1 MTSPQILPKLECPM
15 TKVVDGCNFIEATV
29 DHISPSG
36 VYLEDK
42 MISFD
47 YLIVAT
53 GCSYSIPF
61 DIIDYQPTFVSKED
75 RVFNQLKIKKQA
87 TIITPYSS
95 KSILSSHY
103 DVTHAKNIIIG
114 NLMNLLN
121 LVGGGPVGV
130 ECAGELAIN
139 LPKTKIELIT
149 NSTVLLERSPKN
161 VQKAAYKMLSSYKNL
176 EIHFNRYV
184 SKVEGNKV
192 YYKYKSNK
200 NSTTDETF
208 VESDAII
215 VCVGFRPNTSL
226 FRSFM
231 SDSLS
236 ESGYVCVNEYFQ
248 VQFQQNSYSTMEL
261 VQKTLEKLEDEK
273 KNMIDKLEI
282 DLNSK
287 SSDTFDSLEE
297 TLNDD
302 ENTDFDESM
311 LIESLKVTPNDSGNS
326 SPFTILDKKSS
337 SLSNPS
343 LNRTS
348 FFNSSRSSSFK
359 TNVDEQ
365 SYFNIF
371 SVGDIVNKDEEK
383 ICFYSHAHGEIV
395 ASNIIHLENST
406 SIKEFKKKV
415 KPYVTNPNY
424 MTIIAVGNQGIMVKG
439 KTIIQKGKLALVAK
453 NSLEKIF
460 MSQYV
465 PN

>member
-1 MTSPQILPKLECPM
+1 
-15 TKVVDGCNFIEATV
+15 
-29 DHISPSG
+29 
-36 VYLEDK
+36 
-42 MISFD
+42 
-47 YLIVAT
+47 
-53 GCSYSIPF
+53 
-61 DIIDYQPTFVSKED
+61 
-75 RVFNQLKIKKQA
+75 
-87 TIITPYSS
+87 
-95 KSILSSHY
+95 
-103 DVTHAKNIIIG
+103 
-114 NLMNLLN
+114 
-121 LVGGGPVGV
+121 LV
-130 ECAGELAIN
+130 
-139 LPKTKIELIT
+139 T

-161 VQKAAYKMLSSYKNL
+161 VQKAAYKILSAHKNL

-208 VESDAII
+208 VEADAII

-236 ESGYVCVNEYFQ
+236 DSGYVYVNEYFQ
-248 VQFQQNSYSTMEL
+248 VQFKQNSYSTLEL
-261 VQKTLEKLEDEK
+261 VQKTLQKLEDER

-282 DLNSK
+282 DSHSK
-287 SSDTFDSLEE
+287 STDTIDSLEE
-297 TLNDD
+297 NIMED

-326 SPFTILDKKSS
+326 SPFTVLEKKSS
-337 SLSNPS
+337 TLTSPSSNRS
-343 LNRTS
+343 S
-348 FFNSSRSSSFK
+348 FFINGSRASSFK
-359 TNVDEQ
+359 SNVDEQ

-395 ASNIIHLENST
+395 ASNIINLENST
-406 SIKEFKKKV
+406 STKEFKKKV

-424 MTIIAVGNQGIMVKG
+424 LTIIAVGNQGIMVKG